1 MVCVNCGKKLI
12 RGYAFCLDC
21 GSPVPPEVLEEG
33 GMPGRTDNEGRPPK
47 PETKT
52 ESAPKKEDEPEKP
65 VSEVQSSMPGVEPLD
80 GGNSTETLVFCPNCG
95 MHMQSNSYQCNKCGM
110 HLGDKPKNIP
120 LSAGGVPLMNPDEMA
135 IGGGLDLGLGGVS
148 DSEIEQ
154 ISSFMSGSGVIP
166 IFAAEDNSN
175 PDLFG
180 NDISANDFAALSEQ
194 LANFSA
200 ANEMPSIEAAEPKKT
215 ASKSNDRQVDNFSM
229 SDDDTGAVPLIGN
242 TVPVIENYSMD
253 ENPSENIN
261 LDPYKFLNNSMDD
274 APAEIPAASKPA
286 EPEFEPL
293 FSKSPTPPEPVKQ
306 KPEPVARPEPE
317 RVEFEPIFASSAP
330 APKAP
335 MPKTPMPKTPAP
347 KTPVPRAVE
356 KPAEQPPEPPKPAP
370 VPEKIEE
377 APVITET
384 APVINEFVPPSV
396 QAAPKPQEPD
406 IFGQPV
412 PPAAPVQK
420 PPRGNMFRCQV
431 CGQSMYDTDK
441 FCPNCGAS
449 YKRNSASPRKKS
461 KAPLIIVIVVV
472 LIALAVGGFF
482 VLNSLNGGTSV
493 PSSVV
498 SDSVP
503 ESDESSESADT
514 SESSSTEESSS
525 STSTSTGAPNS
536 STSSTGVPSSSTG
549 APPSSTGSTSST
561 GAPTSTTGTPG
572 SSSRP
577 SSSSTGAPP
586 SSTGTTSS
594 STNRAPASSTG
605 APPVS
610 S

>member
-47 PETKT
+47 PETET

-65 VSEVQSSMPGVEPLD
+65 VSEVRSSMPGVEPLD
-80 GGNSTETLVFCPNCG
+80 GGSTTETLVFCPNCG
-95 MHMQSNSYQCNKCGM
+95 MHMQGNSYQCNKCGM
-110 HLGDKPKNIP
+110 YLGEKPKNIP

-135 IGGGLDLGLGGVS
+135 IGGGGLDLGLGGVS

-180 NDISANDFAALSEQ
+180 NDISANDFAALSKQ

-200 ANEMPSIEAAEPKKT
+200 ANEMPSIEAVEPKKT

-229 SDDDTGAVPLIGN
+229 IDDDAGAVPLIGN

-274 APAEIPAASKPA
+274 TPSEMPKAEAPKPA

-293 FSKSPTPPEPVKQ
+293 FSKSPAPPSPVKPSEPE
-306 KPEPVARPEPE
+306 PEPVARPEPE

-330 APKAP
+330 VPE
-335 MPKTPMPKTPAP
+335 TPAP
-347 KTPVPRAVE
+347 TKPVPTTPVPNAAE
-356 KPAEQPPEPPKPAP
+356 KPAEQPPEPPRPRPVEPP

-377 APVITET
+377 PPVITGT
-384 APVINEFVPPSV
+384 APVINEFVPPPV
-396 QAAPKPQEPD
+396 QAAPKPRET
-406 IFGQPV
+406 
-412 PPAAPVQK
+412 APVQQA
-420 PPRGNMFRCQV
+420 PRGNMFRCRS

-441 FCPNCGAS
+441 FCPSCGAS
-449 YKRNSASPRKKS
+449 YKNASAASPRSKS
-461 KAPLIIVIVVV
+461 KAPLIVVIVIV

-482 VLNSLNGGTSV
+482 VINSLNGGGKSE

-498 SDSVP
+498 NNSVP
-503 ESDESSESADT
+503 ESNESTKHTDSTESSDI
-514 SESSSTEESSS
+514 SESSISTEESSS
-525 STSTSTGAPNS
+525 SASTSTSAPGS
-536 STSSTGVPSSSTG
+536 SAGSTGGTSSSTG
-549 APPSSTGSTSST
+549 APASTPGTSS
-561 GAPTSTTGTPG
+561 
-572 SSSRP
+572 SSSSS
-577 SSSSTGAPP
+577 SSSST
-586 SSTGTTSS
+586 STPQNSSS
-594 STNRAPASSTG
+594 STNRAPH
-605 APPVS
+605 APIR
-610 S
+610 

>member
-47 PETKT
+47 PETDT

-80 GGNSTETLVFCPNCG
+80 GGSTTETLVFCPNCG
-95 MHMQSNSYQCNKCGM
+95 MHMQGNSYQCNKCGM
-110 HLGDKPKNIP
+110 YLGEKPKNIP

-135 IGGGLDLGLGGVS
+135 IGGGGLDLGLGGVS

-200 ANEMPSIEAAEPKKT
+200 ANEMPSIEAVEPRRT
-215 ASKSNDRQVDNFSM
+215 ASKSNDRRVDNFSM
-229 SDDDTGAVPLIGN
+229 SDDDAGAVPLIGN

-274 APAEIPAASKPA
+274 TPSEIPKAEAPKPA

-293 FSKSPTPPEPVKQ
+293 FSKSPAPPEPVKPSE
-306 KPEPVARPEPE
+306 PEPDARPEPE

-330 APKAP
+330 APK
-335 MPKTPMPKTPAP
+335 TPVP

-356 KPAEQPPEPPKPAP
+356 KPAEQPEPPKPRPAEPP
-370 VPEKIEE
+370 VPEKVEE
-377 APVITET
+377 PPIITENT
-384 APVINEFVPPSV
+384 PVINEFVPTPV
-396 QAAPKPQEPD
+396 QAAPKPKETAPQSGSD
-406 IFGQPV
+406 QPV
-412 PPAAPVQK
+412 PPRPAPVREA
-420 PPRGNMFRCQV
+420 PRGNMFRCRS

-441 FCPNCGAS
+441 FCPSCGAS
-449 YKRNSASPRKKS
+449 YKNGSAASPRSKS
-461 KAPLIIVIVVV
+461 KAPLIVVIVIV

-482 VLNSLNGGTSV
+482 VINSFNGGGKSE

-498 SDSVP
+498 SDSVS
-503 ESDESSESADT
+503 ESNESTENTESSDP
-514 SESSSTEESSS
+514 SESSTSTEESSS
-525 STSTSTGAPNS
+525 STSTSTSASNS
-536 STSSTGVPSSSTG
+536 SAGSTGGTSSSTG
-549 APPSSTGSTSST
+549 APASTS
-561 GAPTSTTGTPG
+561 GTPG

-577 SSSSTGAPP
+577 SSSST
-586 SSTGTTSS
+586 
-594 STNRAPASSTG
+594 NRAPHSSLR
-605 APPVS
+605 
-610 S
+610 

>member
-12 RGYAFCLDC
+12 RGYSFCLDC

-47 PETKT
+47 PETETET

-95 MHMQSNSYQCNKCGM
+95 MHMQGNSYQCNKCGM
-110 HLGDKPKNIP
+110 YLGDKPKNIP

-135 IGGGLDLGLGGVS
+135 IGGGLDLGLGDVS

-200 ANEMPSIEAAEPKKT
+200 ANEMPSIEAVEPKKT
-215 ASKSNDRQVDNFSM
+215 ASKSSDRRVDNFSM
-229 SDDDTGAVPLIGN
+229 SDDGTGTVPPVGN

-253 ENPSENIN
+253 ENPNENIN

-274 APAEIPAASKPA
+274 TPAEIPAAKPA

-293 FSKSPTPPEPVKQ
+293 FSKSPSPPEPVKQ
-306 KPEPVARPEPE
+306 EPEPTPKPEPE
-317 RVEFEPIFASSAP
+317 RLEFEPIFASSAP
-330 APKAP
+330 API
-335 MPKTPMPKTPAP
+335 
-347 KTPVPRAVE
+347 AVE
-356 KPAEQPPEPPKPAP
+356 KPEEQPPEPPRPAEPP

-384 APVINEFVPPSV
+384 APVINEFVPPPV
-396 QAAPKPQEPD
+396 QAAPKPQETD
-406 IFGQPV
+406 IFSQPV
-412 PPAAPVQK
+412 PPRPAQQTAVPVQEA
-420 PPRGNMFRCQV
+420 PRGNMFRCQL
-431 CGQSMYDTDK
+431 CGHSMYDTDK

-449 YKRNSASPRKKS
+449 YKNGSVAVPRNKS
-461 KAPLIIVIVVV
+461 KTTLIIGIAIV
-472 LIALAVGGFF
+472 LIVLAAVGFF
-482 VLNSLNGGTSV
+482 VMNSLNGGGESI
-493 PSSVV
+493 PSPVV
-498 SDSVP
+498 SGSVP
-503 ESDESSESADT
+503 ESDESTESTDSSESADA
-514 SESSSTEESSS
+514 SGSSSTSTEEGSS
-525 STSTSTGAPNS
+525 STSTSTSAPNS
-536 STSSTGVPSSSTG
+536 STSSAGGSSSSTG

-561 GAPTSTTGTPG
+561 GAPASTTGTPS

-577 SSSSTGAPP
+577 SSSSTGAPI
-586 SSTGTTSS
+586 SSTGTPPS
-594 STNRAPASSTG
+594 STNRAPTSSTG
-605 APPVS
+605 APHALS
-610 S
+610 